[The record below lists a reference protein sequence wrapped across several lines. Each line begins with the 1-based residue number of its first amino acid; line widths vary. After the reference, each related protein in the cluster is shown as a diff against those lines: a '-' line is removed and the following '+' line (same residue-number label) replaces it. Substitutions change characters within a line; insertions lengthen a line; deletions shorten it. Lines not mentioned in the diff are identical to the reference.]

1 MSKNT
6 SESDIGSASILRRYA
21 GESWKVRQEE
31 LLAPLPILI
40 KCQRRIGRSA
50 QTLRRWVEGKYPIPL
65 EAGFQVAHATGDW
78 RLPQSYALE
87 CNKTFAPIG
96 ARQGVDVEEELMRM
110 SSTFAEYI
118 ALLLKIKNRQAGD
131 VEEALLQLQVFEAQ
145 LHEDIRAS
153 MTALIASVV
162 EQKTEGK

>member
-1 MSKNT
+1 MSKNPGKI
-6 SESDIGSASILRRYA
+6 DIGSASDLRRYA

-40 KCQRRIGRSA
+40 KCQEQIGKSE

-96 ARQGVDVEEELMRM
+96 ARQGTDVEQEIMNV
-110 SSTFAEYI
+110 SGTFAKYI
-118 ALLLKIKNRQAGD
+118 ELFLRIKNKQAGD
-131 VEEALLQLQVFEAQ
+131 LEEALLQLQVYEAQ

-153 MTALIASVV
+153 MTALIASTVS
-162 EQKTEGK
+162 QQNGGK